1 MELSCKTSYALLA
14 LIELAAVYHA
24 GETLQ
29 IRQIATMQD
38 IPDRYLEQLLATL
51 RRGDL
56 VKSQRGAKGGYL
68 LAREPWQISLLDVIN
83 CLEGAD
89 SRPDA
94 KDACPTNLEM
104 AVIGEI
110 WQEVHLTANSVL
122 QKYTIKDLLEKRDS
136 RKQLDIMYYI

>member
-14 LIELAAVYHA
+14 LLELAAVYPL

-29 IRQIATMQD
+29 IRQIAAIQD

-51 RRGDL
+51 RRGNL
-56 VKSQRGAKGGYL
+56 VKSQRGSKGGYM
-68 LAREPWQISLLDVIN
+68 LAREPRQISLFDVIT

-89 SRPDA
+89 SQPKA
-94 KDACPTNLEM
+94 QGTYSTNLEM

-110 WQEVHLTANSVL
+110 WQEVHTSANRVL
-122 QKYTIKDLLEKRDS
+122 QKYTIKDLLEKRDA

>member
-14 LIELAAVYHA
+14 LIELAAVYPI

-29 IRQIATMQD
+29 IRQIAAIQD

-51 RRGDL
+51 RRGNI
-56 VKSQRGAKGGYL
+56 VKSQRGAKGGYI
-68 LAREPWQISLLDVIN
+68 LAREPRQITLLDVIT

-89 SRPDA
+89 SQPDA
-94 KDACPTNLEM
+94 KDSCPTNLEM

-110 WQEVHLTANSVL
+110 WQEVHATANMVL
-122 QKYTIKDLLEKRDS
+122 RKYSIKDLLEKRDS